1 MITPTIYQYDTFRT
15 YLKDLFEER
24 KAAEPGYSYRRF
36 AADAG
41 FSNPGFLVDVI
52 KGRRTLSADA
62 VEKVIVGFGLSSRE
76 GEFFRLLVKV
86 SRTRD
91 EQERRELLHEL
102 NVRRNRSRFVR
113 LNRAFVKYYQDYHY
127 PLVRNGVEAFG
138 FDGDY
143 EAFARFFDPSL
154 AVSDLKK
161 YVRDLC
167 EWGLVEQD
175 TAGRYRVTDMLVEP
189 PETLGLQV
197 REMNAEWI
205 RHALGALRRIPPSE
219 RHISSMLLGVSRENR
234 RRILER
240 IEEFRSEIAEM
251 VEHDD
256 NPEVVMQLGMQ
267 WFPKSKVKR

>member
-15 YLKDLFEER
+15 YLKDLFEAR
-24 KAAEPGYSYRRF
+24 KAADPKYSYRRF

-62 VEKVIVGFGLSSRE
+62 VGKVIAGFGLSSRE

-91 EQERRELLHEL
+91 EQQRRELLHEL
-102 NVRRNRSRFVR
+102 NVRRNRSKFVR
-113 LNRAFVKYYQDYHY
+113 LNRALVKYYQDYHY
-127 PLVRNGVEAFG
+127 PLVRNGIEAFG

-143 EAFARFFDPSL
+143 ESFARFFDPSL

-175 TAGRYRVTDMLVEP
+175 AAGRYRVTDMLVEP

-219 RHISSMLLGVSRENR
+219 RHISSMLVGVSRENR
-234 RRILER
+234 RRIMER
-240 IEEFRSEIAEM
+240 IEEFRAEIADM
-251 VEHDD
+251 VRHDD

-267 WFPKSKVKR
+267 WFPKSRVKR